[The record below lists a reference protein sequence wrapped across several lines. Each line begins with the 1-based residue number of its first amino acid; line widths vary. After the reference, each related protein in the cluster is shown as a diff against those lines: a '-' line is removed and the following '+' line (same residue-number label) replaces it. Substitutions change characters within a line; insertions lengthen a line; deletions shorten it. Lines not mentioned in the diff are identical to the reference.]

1 MKDHLDS
8 EETED
13 VEAMN
18 EMENNLKLAINEL
31 IDESESKSKLVTQHI
46 SMIITN
52 LAMAAASLRVQKQQ
66 HIAKVNKVTLE
77 MILG

>member
-1 MKDHLDS
+1 MKDHLVS
-8 EETED
+8 ENTEE
-13 VEAMN
+13 VNAMS
-18 EMENNLKLAINEL
+18 EMEKNLKIAINEL

-66 HIAKVNKVTLE
+66 QIAEVNKNTLE
-77 MILG
+77 MIMG

>member
-13 VEAMN
+13 VEAMK

>member
-1 MKDHLDS
+1 MKDHLTTED
-8 EETED
+8 TED
-13 VEAMN
+13 VKAMK
-18 EMENNLKLAINEL
+18 EMENNLKIAINDL
-31 IDESESKSKLVTQHI
+31 IDESESKSKLITQHI

-66 HIAKVNKVTLE
+66 YIAKVNKVTLE